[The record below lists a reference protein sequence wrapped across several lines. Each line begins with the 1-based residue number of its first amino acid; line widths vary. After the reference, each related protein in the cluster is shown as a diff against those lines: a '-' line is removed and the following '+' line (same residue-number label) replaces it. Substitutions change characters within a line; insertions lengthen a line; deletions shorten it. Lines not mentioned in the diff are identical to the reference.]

1 MSFLLECDPPVR
13 CLEDRRPDNP
23 VALNQILPDVLES
36 LLSHPRAICRAA
48 AMREPSR
55 ETVRAPARTR
65 GERSLRLVG

>member
-1 MSFLLECDPPVR
+1 MSYLLECDVAGR

-36 LLSHPRAICRAA
+36 LLSHPRAICREAV
-48 AMREPSR
+48 MREVSR
-55 ETVRAPARTR
+55 ETVRGPARTR